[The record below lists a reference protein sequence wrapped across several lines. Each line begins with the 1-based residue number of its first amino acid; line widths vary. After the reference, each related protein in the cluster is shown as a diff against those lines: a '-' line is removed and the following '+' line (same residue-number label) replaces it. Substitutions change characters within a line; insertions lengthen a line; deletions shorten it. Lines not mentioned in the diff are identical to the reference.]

1 MATYT
6 YNILVRHPATGYTRA
21 ALVVQSDYSYM
32 PSRAR
37 WSQCAADRGLL
48 MYSTLHP
55 TTSVRQSRCSHIHT
69 YQHGSVSM
77 YAEHTHL
84 SCWCHPMSGVSE
96 FNVQRSTMNILNVGN
111 LADGPLFIRVC
122 VPSGISLTGCS
133 MSGPYAWN
141 VTVSSQPLP
150 SVGLRGLRGRYQC
163 PPGTRNGPC
172 MGRAEQASGHRG
184 PMQMKCMMGFGLC
197 TRRSTDHPR
206 ERDASRK
213 ATRRRLNR
221 RDSM

>member
-1 MATYT
+1 
-6 YNILVRHPATGYTRA
+6 
-21 ALVVQSDYSYM
+21 M

-37 WSQCAADRGLL
+37 WSQGAADRGLP

-69 YQHGSVSM
+69 YQHGSVRM

-84 SCWCHPMSGVSE
+84 SYWCHPRSGISE
-96 FNVQRSTMNILNVGN
+96 FNVQRSTLNILNVGN

-172 MGRAEQASGHRG
+172 MGRAERTSGHRG
-184 PMQMKCMMGFGLC
+184 PMQMKCMMGLGLPAGQLT
-197 TRRSTDHPR
+197 TRVGATLGRPQ
-206 ERDASRK
+206 DAAWIIGWDQAGQYQAADAG
-213 ATRRRLNR
+213 ATMG
-221 RDSM
+221 DA